1 MTDITT
7 LQGRLQETELALRKL
22 RTGVREMQ
30 IEFGDMRVAYTK
42 AAAEFMANRHLRL
55 AETLDVSPGLEA
67 KRNLLKASDAEFLT
81 KLGAAGERLQR
92 EVDALLAKLAAQPET
107 QASPRATPHRDN
119 IAEQFEFRSAP
130 AGLSTWPNTNT
141 PY

>member
-1 MTDITT
+1 MTDLTT
-7 LQGRLQETELALRKL
+7 LQGRLLETELALRKL

-30 IEFGDMRVAYTK
+30 VEFGAMRIAYTE

-55 AETLDVSPGLEA
+55 AESLDASPGLEA
-67 KRNLLKASDAEFLT
+67 KRNLLKASDADFLA

-92 EVDALLAKLAAQPET
+92 EVDALLAKLAAEPET
-107 QASPRATPHRDN
+107 QASPRATLHRDN

-130 AGLSTWPNTNT
+130 AGLATWPNTNT

>member
-1 MTDITT
+1 MTDLTT
-7 LQGRLQETELALRKL
+7 LQGRLLETELALRKL

-30 IEFGDMRVAYTK
+30 VEFGAMRVAYTN

-55 AETLDVSPGLEA
+55 AESLDASPGVEA
-67 KRNLLKASDAEFLT
+67 KRNLLKASDADFLV

-92 EVDALLAKLAAQPET
+92 EVDALLAKLAAEPET
-107 QASPRATPHRDN
+107 QAPLRPAPRLDK

-130 AGLSTWPNTNT
+130 AGRATWPDT